1 MTQDLPHD
9 GHDEFRKAFAQAL
22 FEPLDRFSGGL
33 AGSLSTQAGFAVY
46 RNTVAKACIDAL
58 AANFPVVL
66 RLVGAAWFHAMA
78 ASYVRQQP
86 PRDARLLRY
95 GEGLPAFLQEFATAH
110 SLAYLYGVASLDWY
124 WTQAHISADA
134 VPVHAADLVE
144 LSAES
149 LSRIHLRTHPATRW
163 AWFDQHPAY
172 TLWRLHRES
181 PQDAPAFDNVV
192 YQGEGA
198 LLTRPGGAVCWTSL
212 SRGGVRFLESCA
224 VGRSLGWAATEAA
237 EIEPGLDLAAL
248 LAKCLGQGAL
258 TKG

>member
-33 AGSLSTQAGFAVY
+33 AGSLSAQAGFAVY

-134 VPVHAADLVE
+134 VPNEKGEAFYQVRIETKTPVIEAIDKK
-144 LSAES
+144 LSIIPGMQAQIDIVTGKRTILQF
-149 LSRIHLRTHPATRW
+149 LSKPLIALKENA
-163 AWFDQHPAY
+163 F
-172 TLWRLHRES
+172 RE
-181 PQDAPAFDNVV
+181 
-192 YQGEGA
+192 
-198 LLTRPGGAVCWTSL
+198 R
-212 SRGGVRFLESCA
+212 
-224 VGRSLGWAATEAA
+224 
-237 EIEPGLDLAAL
+237 
-248 LAKCLGQGAL
+248 
-258 TKG
+258 